1 MHFAQ
6 TALALVVAGGAI
18 LIIAAFVR
26 ESLHDQGR
34 HLHLFPEAHDR
45 PEIPV
50 AKPAESAITREEGPF
65 PRPRAEKSDRSKRNG
80 SRGDKK
86 REPGRQRQKAKRSG
100 KSRNGV
106 KQRPDEGDPGTVVT
120 EDI

>member
-1 MHFAQ
+1 MHFVQ
-6 TALALVVAGGAI
+6 TALALVVSGGAI

-50 AKPAESAITREEGPF
+50 AKPAETAIAKEEGPF
-65 PRPRAEKSDRSKRNG
+65 PHPRGARSGRSKRNG

-86 REPGRQRQKAKRSG
+86 RETGRERQKEKRSG
-100 KSRNGV
+100 KSR
-106 KQRPDEGDPGTVVT
+106 KGTKHHAEESDHGTAVT
-120 EDI
+120 EDV